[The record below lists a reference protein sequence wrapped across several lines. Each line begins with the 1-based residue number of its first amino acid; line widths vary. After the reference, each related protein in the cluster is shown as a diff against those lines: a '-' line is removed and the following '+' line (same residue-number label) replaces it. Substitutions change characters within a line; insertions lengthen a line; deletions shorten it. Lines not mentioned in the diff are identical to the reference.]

1 MDPSPHDP
9 YEVTD
14 LYAAAALV
22 AAGFHLASVEPDAR
36 GARPT
41 RFLFAPDDRLAET
54 LKQHHSRALTVN
66 SGLYAA
72 AIRKLRTWSPGEPAR
87 PAPPLQHFGRRP
99 ASRGQN
105 GAAER

>member
-22 AAGFHLASVEPDAR
+22 AAGFRLASVEPDAR
-36 GARPT
+36 GTRPT
-41 RFLFAPDDRLAET
+41 RFLFDPDDQLAET

-66 SGLYAA
+66 SDLYAA
-72 AIRKLRTWSPGEPAR
+72 AIRKLRPWSPSEPAR
-87 PAPPLQHFGRRP
+87 PDPPLQHFGRCP
-99 ASRGQN
+99 SP
-105 GAAER
+105 